1 MNKVFFIL
9 LLSTPFSL
17 CAQSSVKSQKIREL
31 MEISGSGKL
40 GVQVIQ
46 TMLASYEKTYPDV
59 DKEFWE
65 EVSKEFDADQLIKM
79 IIPIYDKHFSE
90 KEIDEMVTFY
100 KSSVGKKLVSQLPS
114 ILTESMQA
122 GEKWGREVGEKVMQ
136 RLKGKGY
143 LKG

>member
-1 MNKVFFIL
+1 
-9 LLSTPFSL
+9 
-17 CAQSSVKSQKIREL
+17 

-46 TMLASYEKTYPDV
+46 AMLVSYEKTYPDV

-65 EVSKEFDADQLIKM
+65 EVSKEFDPDQLIKM

-90 KEIDEMVTFY
+90 KEIEEMVTFY
-100 KSSVGKKLVSQLPS
+100 KSSVGRKLVSELPF